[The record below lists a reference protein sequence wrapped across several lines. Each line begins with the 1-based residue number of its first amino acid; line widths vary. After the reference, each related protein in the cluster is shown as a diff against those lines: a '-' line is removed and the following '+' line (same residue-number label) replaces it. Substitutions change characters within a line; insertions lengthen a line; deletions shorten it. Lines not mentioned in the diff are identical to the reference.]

1 MARIHIGTSGFH
13 YAHWVGPFY
22 PSGTRPAQF
31 LEHYLRHFDTVE
43 INNTFYRLPTAAMLQ
58 SWVDATP
65 EDFVFACKGSRFTTH
80 VKRLADPPVAAQKF
94 FDVIGTLG
102 EKLGPI
108 LFQLPPRWSPN
119 LERLETFLAWLRREH
134 RYAFEFRD
142 QSWFLPEVLALL
154 RRYDIALCI
163 YDFDGRRSPVEV
175 TAPFAY
181 VRLHGPGRR
190 YHGSYSGPALSAW
203 ARHIDGWRRA
213 GIDSYVYFDN
223 DVAGAAAL
231 DALRLKRI
239 VERRVG
245 TPARSVAARSAP
257 LAAG

>member
-1 MARIHIGTSGFH
+1 MARIPIGTSGFH

-119 LERLETFLAWLRREH
+119 LERLATFLAWLPREH

-142 QSWFLPEVLALL
+142 ESWFLPEVLALL
-154 RRYDIALCI
+154 RRYQIALCI

-190 YHGSYSGPALSAW
+190 YHGSYSGPALSRMGPPHRRLA
-203 ARHIDGWRRA
+203 ASRHRFVCLLRQRRRRRRGARRA
-213 GIDSYVYFDN
+213 AAQTDRRAACRD
-223 DVAGAAAL
+223 AGAT
-231 DALRLKRI
+231 
-239 VERRVG
+239 G
-245 TPARSVAARSAP
+245 
-257 LAAG
+257 GG